1 MKKISVIGLR
11 GFPGVQGGVEVH
23 CERLYQHFSKDSQI
37 TVYRRNPYLT
47 EHSNKKYE
55 NISFIDYPSTRIKGF
70 EAVCHTFLSV
80 CDIIVKRPDVVH
92 VHNIGP
98 GMFIPMLK
106 LFGRRVGITY
116 HSPNYEHKKWGW
128 IARNILKF
136 SEWLSLN
143 FADEVIFVNKFQM
156 EKVGQNYQKK
166 SHYIPNGINNVERS
180 KDADFLMKHGITPGK
195 YVLAV
200 GRITPEKGFDVLVEA
215 VNKSPEVEQL
225 VIAGASD
232 HSTEYYERLKELDK
246 NGKVIFTGF
255 TTGEDLRQ
263 LYSHA
268 RMFVLSSFNE
278 GFPLVLLEAMG
289 YGLPLVVSDIP
300 ATHLLT
306 FPDEDYVP
314 VGDAEAM
321 SKAISDK
328 WHKVDGSMV
337 KYDLTEFNWS
347 NIAVQTEKLLTGK

>member
-1 MKKISVIGLR
+1 
-11 GFPGVQGGVEVH
+11 
-23 CERLYQHFSKDSQI
+23 
-37 TVYRRNPYLT
+37 
-47 EHSNKKYE
+47 
-55 NISFIDYPSTRIKGF
+55 
-70 EAVCHTFLSV
+70 
-80 CDIIVKRPDVVH
+80 
-92 VHNIGP
+92 
-98 GMFIPMLK
+98 
-106 LFGRRVGITY
+106 
-116 HSPNYEHKKWGW
+116 
-128 IARNILKF
+128 
-136 SEWLSLN
+136 
-143 FADEVIFVNKFQM
+143 
-156 EKVGQNYQKK
+156 
-166 SHYIPNGINNVERS
+166 VERS

-232 HSTEYYERLKELDK
+232 HSNEYYERLKVLDI
-246 NGKVIFTGF
+246 NDKVIFTGF
-255 TTGEDLRQ
+255 TTGEYLRQ

-268 RMFVLSSFNE
+268 RMFVLSSYNE

-321 SKAISDK
+321 SKAIVDK
-328 WHKVDGSMV
+328 WNKVDGSSV

-347 NIAVQTEKLLTGK
+347 NIAAQTEAILMGK